1 MRMDSVKASYT
12 NEMVLKRETN
22 TKYKT
27 AENSRSR
34 HQRDERRMV
43 IIKEKSSRNKRGH
56 GEPKGAD
63 EKGLSE

>member
-12 NEMVLKRETN
+12 QTGDCN